1 MPRIEYKLQIGTQM
15 VPFSMHFRSTKTS
28 NWGKI
33 ADAKVRAKL
42 RSIIKHGEGLRTTW
56 PWSSWGSLESS
67 WSAMS
72 YGSPWIFTKWLSLN
86 TLWLAPKPIRGHF
99 PNGQSSPTSSGT
111 VMAKK
116 RWSVENILPVVRRQV
131 WWQWHRLMRLSA
143 KIPKEIELLKM
154 HLLTL
159 SSNFDGEIY
168 SLSNQIKKNF

>member
-99 PNGQSSPTSSGT
+99 PNGQSSPTSSGRCLLRK
-111 VMAKK
+111 VYLGEKLAKYVCILRFEFK
-116 RWSVENILPVVRRQV
+116 TNSWSI
-131 WWQWHRLMRLSA
+131 
-143 KIPKEIELLKM
+143 
-154 HLLTL
+154 
-159 SSNFDGEIY
+159 
-168 SLSNQIKKNF
+168 